1 MPTNLSMFQNAF
13 MQPKS
18 VAEYA
23 NDFGQIQN
31 NALART
37 QSQMQIDAAKRAT
50 QQEDAYNQLAKGFG
64 TDIQSNVNALRQ
76 GGLGARADTYL
87 KAAQD
92 AQEKAAKTSKDM
104 AETEATKYKLQRTK
118 YENGINVLVG
128 SQTPQ
133 DAIARIKKG
142 VTDGAWSMQEAQ
154 QKIGEIPQ
162 DPNQFQ
168 DWRQRELLG
177 IVSAK
182 DQIEHALSLQQLAE
196 TVRHNTTSEGI
207 QRDQLGVAKGNLKL
221 SRDRLTFDQNQ
232 PKGQI
237 VQSDQGVVL
246 VDQRTGKSTPVM
258 APDGTPLAPKLKD
271 LPTSASSAIMS
282 NAQNIN
288 KVQQAID
295 LLDGKNAGAL
305 KGDSNATGLK
315 GYLPQ
320 PILNR
325 MDPDGVDTRAM
336 ITDIGSLVLHD
347 RSGAAVTASETPRL
361 LPFIPLPT
369 DDNATARKKLV
380 RFKQIYEQEQQAYL
394 DAYSKDQG
402 YKTPKVPKPV
412 PATTGSSPK
421 VGTIEDGHRFKGGDP
436 ADRNNWEKV
445 K

>member
-92 AQEKAAKTSKDM
+92 AQEKAAKTAKDM

-196 TVRHNTTSEGI
+196 TVRHNTTSEGLTKRGQNMVDARTREANQANMSKPFEVTGQDGQPMLVQQDKQGNI
-207 QRDQLGVAKGNLKL
+207 RPVQGYGPKAQPDKPLNDSQSKALLFGSRAREADNVLAKLANDGTNASIPGSRAPIVGGIINAFQGGNQQSLDQAKRDFMTAVLRRESGASIAPSEFDTADKQYFPQVGDSEKVIKQKAANRRLVIDGILSEVPEKQRGSLTTPTQQNASADPKPAPANLPKSNSKGWALHVDAKGNRAYV
-221 SRDRLTFDQNQ
+221 S
-232 PKGQI
+232 
-237 VQSDQGVVL
+237 
-246 VDQRTGKSTPVM
+246 
-258 APDGTPLAPKLKD
+258 PDG
-271 LPTSASSAIMS
+271 
-282 NAQNIN
+282 
-288 KVQQAID
+288 
-295 LLDGKNAGAL
+295 
-305 KGDSNATGLK
+305 
-315 GYLPQ
+315 
-320 PILNR
+320 
-325 MDPDGVDTRAM
+325 
-336 ITDIGSLVLHD
+336 
-347 RSGAAVTASETPRL
+347 
-361 LPFIPLPT
+361 
-369 DDNATARKKLV
+369 
-380 RFKQIYEQEQQAYL
+380 KQYEE
-394 DAYSKDQG
+394 
-402 YKTPKVPKPV
+402 
-412 PATTGSSPK
+412 
-421 VGTIEDGHRFKGGDP
+421 
-436 ADRNNWEKV
+436 V

>member
-182 DQIEHALSLQQLAE
+182 DQIEHALSLQQLDE
-196 TVRHNTTSEGI
+196 TVRHNTTSEGLTKRGQNMVDARTREANQANMSKPFEVTGQDGQPMLVQQDKQGNI
-207 QRDQLGVAKGNLKL
+207 RPVQGYGPKAQPDKPLNDSQSKALLFGSRAREADNVLAKLANDGTNASIPGSRAPIVGGIINAFQGGNQQSLDQAKRDFMTAVLRRESGASIAPSEFDTADKQYFPQVGDSEKVIKQKAANRRLVIDGILSEVPEKQRGSLTTPTQQNASADPKPAPANLPESNSKGWALHVDAKGNRAYV
-221 SRDRLTFDQNQ
+221 S
-232 PKGQI
+232 
-237 VQSDQGVVL
+237 
-246 VDQRTGKSTPVM
+246 
-258 APDGTPLAPKLKD
+258 PDG
-271 LPTSASSAIMS
+271 
-282 NAQNIN
+282 
-288 KVQQAID
+288 
-295 LLDGKNAGAL
+295 
-305 KGDSNATGLK
+305 
-315 GYLPQ
+315 
-320 PILNR
+320 
-325 MDPDGVDTRAM
+325 
-336 ITDIGSLVLHD
+336 
-347 RSGAAVTASETPRL
+347 
-361 LPFIPLPT
+361 
-369 DDNATARKKLV
+369 
-380 RFKQIYEQEQQAYL
+380 KQYEE
-394 DAYSKDQG
+394 
-402 YKTPKVPKPV
+402 
-412 PATTGSSPK
+412 
-421 VGTIEDGHRFKGGDP
+421 
-436 ADRNNWEKV
+436 V